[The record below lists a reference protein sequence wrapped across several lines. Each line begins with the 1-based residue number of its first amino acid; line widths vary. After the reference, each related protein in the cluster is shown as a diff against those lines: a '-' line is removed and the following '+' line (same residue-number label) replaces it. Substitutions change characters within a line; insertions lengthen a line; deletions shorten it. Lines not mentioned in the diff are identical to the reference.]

1 MSTRTGCGRL
11 GMGNKN
17 APCKG
22 CPDRYLG
29 CADHCRKAE
38 YLQWRQEL
46 ERIRENRRKY
56 VTPIWK
62 REQGRAR

>member
-1 MSTRTGCGRL
+1 
-11 GMGNKN
+11 MGNKN

-56 VTPIWK
+56 VTPIWA
-62 REQGRAR
+62 RGQGGMR

>member
-1 MSTRTGCGRL
+1 
-11 GMGNKN
+11 MGNKN

-22 CPDRYLG
+22 CQDRYLV

-46 ERIRENRRKY
+46 ERIREDRRKY

-62 REQGRAR
+62 REQGGMR